1 MNPAELPN
9 SQPFHILLLED
20 LPEDARLIERMVM
33 KAVPTYH
40 LKVVNNRDDFQQALD
55 GFAPALILADYYL
68 PQFKGNEAL
77 QIAQE
82 QTPNIP
88 FIFITGTLN
97 DEELA
102 AETILSGASGF
113 VLKQNLG
120 RLPEVITQA
129 LLDASKQRD
138 ATQYLHQLQ
147 HEVDEQRRAIAQYQT
162 NMTKMIHDMETL
174 QAQLGITKSKGRDI

>member
-1 MNPAELPN
+1 MNPTESPN

-33 KAVPTYH
+33 KAVPTYR
-40 LKVVNNRDDFQQALD
+40 LKVVNNRVDFQQALVSFD
-55 GFAPALILADYYL
+55 PTLILADYYL

-82 QTPNIP
+82 QTPEIP
-88 FIFITGTLN
+88 FVFITGTLN

-129 LLDASKQRD
+129 LLDASNQRE
-138 ATQYLHQLQ
+138 ATRNLTQLQ
-147 HEVDEQRRAIAQYQT
+147 QEVDEQRRAIAQYQT
-162 NMTKMIHDMETL
+162 NIAKMIHDMETL
-174 QAQLGITKSKGRDI
+174 QAQLESVRSRDTLE